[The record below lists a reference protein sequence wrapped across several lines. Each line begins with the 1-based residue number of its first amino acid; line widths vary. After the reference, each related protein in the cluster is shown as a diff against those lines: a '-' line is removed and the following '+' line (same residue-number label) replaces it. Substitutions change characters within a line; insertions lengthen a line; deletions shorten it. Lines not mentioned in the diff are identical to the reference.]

1 MAARKQNFTKD
12 TVIVS
17 KKKMLRTWQPQEDQK
32 CSKGIAIIREKKWS
46 SHNAMSMVAVAG
58 QKKLVRKTLVV
69 SNDIGQKKKLPE
81 KKNLQKNIASDK

>member
-1 MAARKQNFTKD
+1 
-12 TVIVS
+12 
-17 KKKMLRTWQPQEDQK
+17 
-32 CSKGIAIIREKKWS
+32 
-46 SHNAMSMVAVAG
+46 MSMVAVAG